1 MKLYTRRDDLR
12 NNATSSPSVAHRWYA
27 LAKVKSQ
34 WWLPSG
40 SQTSEQLLLLPNDFW
55 GGGGCTSQTPHRES
69 SMNPKKKEKEKKNI
83 SPMKVRQWRAKYD
96 TLSISDQNPVSKT
109 PNDSSFH
116 PPSTNSSTIC
126 ERLFAL
132 EDLVLTDWILIR
144 IILICK
150 TQLGRGNRYLSPPTT
165 THLTSSQR
173 TQRGFTA

>member
-1 MKLYTRRDDLR
+1 MPRLLHQWHIAGMHWPKSKVSGDYPQAVKQV
-12 NNATSSPSVAHRWYA
+12 NNFCYCLMTF
-27 LAKVKSQ
+27 
-34 WWLPSG
+34 G
-40 SQTSEQLLLLPNDFW
+40 E
-55 GGGGCTSQTPHRES
+55 GGGVPLKHHIES
-69 SMNPKKKEKEKKNI
+69 HQWTKKKKEKEKKNI